1 MVCPDYY
8 FNRIA
13 AFAVYRDNTPIG
25 EWRVLKPAISKRHSS
40 ERIFIR
46 RRGHIQ
52 CRGPTAGGQN
62 EDMPMLRKILACTT
76 LMPMLLACAPFAQAD
91 IQSMSPEQISLV
103 DSTCMQVMG
112 LRKGEYYF
120 FQCRD
125 SLAQSLAAKTDGQ
138 DMAAAYR
145 DCRQRGLAEG
155 TAAFST
161 CMLDS
166 PARASRPQSMAVADA
181 TIPGVVAGH
190 SFYHMP
196 PRERFQHERYSCAQ
210 LGLLPGTGTFGEC
223 VTSLEGAMTANPD

>member
-1 MVCPDYY
+1 M
-8 FNRIA
+8 FR
-13 AFAVYRDNTPIG
+13 T
-25 EWRVLKPAISKRHSS
+25 
-40 ERIFIR
+40 
-46 RRGHIQ
+46 
-52 CRGPTAGGQN
+52 
-62 EDMPMLRKILACTT
+62 ILACTT

-91 IQSMSPEQISLV
+91 SISPEQVSLV

-120 FQCRD
+120 FQCHD
-125 SLAQSLAAKTDGQ
+125 SLAQSLTAKTEGQ

-155 TAAFST
+155 TAVFST

-166 PARASRPQSMAVADA
+166 PARASRPQSMAVAERIA
-181 TIPGVVAGH
+181 PSVAAGH

-196 PRERFQHERYSCAQ
+196 PHERFQHERYSCAQ

>member
-1 MVCPDYY
+1 
-8 FNRIA
+8 
-13 AFAVYRDNTPIG
+13 
-25 EWRVLKPAISKRHSS
+25 
-40 ERIFIR
+40 
-46 RRGHIQ
+46 
-52 CRGPTAGGQN
+52 
-62 EDMPMLRKILACTT
+62 MLRKILACTT

-91 IQSMSPEQISLV
+91 IQSMSPEQVSLV

-125 SLAQSLAAKTDGQ
+125 SLAQSLAAKTEGQ
-138 DMAAAYR
+138 DMVAAYR

-166 PARASRPQSMAVADA
+166 PARTSRPQSMAVAD
-181 TIPGVVAGH
+181 TTTPGVVAGH

>member
-1 MVCPDYY
+1 
-8 FNRIA
+8 
-13 AFAVYRDNTPIG
+13 
-25 EWRVLKPAISKRHSS
+25 
-40 ERIFIR
+40 
-46 RRGHIQ
+46 
-52 CRGPTAGGQN
+52 
-62 EDMPMLRKILACTT
+62 MLRKILACTT

-91 IQSMSPEQISLV
+91 MRSMSPEQVSLV

-125 SLAQSLAAKTDGQ
+125 SLAQSLAAKTEGQ

-155 TAAFST
+155 SAAFST
-161 CMLDS
+161 CMLNS
-166 PARASRPQSMAVADA
+166 PTEAHRSQSMAVAD
-181 TIPGVVAGH
+181 TIAPGVAAGH

-210 LGLLPGTGTFGEC
+210 LGLFPGSGAFGEC
-223 VTSLEGAMTANPD
+223 VTGLEGAMTANPD